1 MYGNHHETTIFP
13 ANTIDLLC
21 FFNIIKTKIKIDK
34 GVLKTFE
41 ICMPCIFT
49 YQRIHISAPQ
59 FSLNINAATLRNF
72 DVPK

>member
-1 MYGNHHETTIFP
+1 MKQQYFLQIRSTCYVF
-13 ANTIDLLC
+13 

-34 GVLKTFE
+34 VVLKTFE